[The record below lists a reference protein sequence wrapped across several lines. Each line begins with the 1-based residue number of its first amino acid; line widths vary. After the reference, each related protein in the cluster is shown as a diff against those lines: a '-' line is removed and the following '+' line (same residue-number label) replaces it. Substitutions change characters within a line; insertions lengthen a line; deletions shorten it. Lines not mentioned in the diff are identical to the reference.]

1 MGGGLELGLHDVRA
15 DLHREVRAAL
25 RRVLPLNQ
33 RGRAWVD
40 TKAEALTTSALERS
54 TRARP
59 DELPLP
65 LPAVRLASGMRTL
78 DVLALLRR
86 LQAGWVTRCLR
97 YALSISRSLMV
108 IIRDWVAGL
117 IVVVLPTTYCSP
129 LSYC

>member
-1 MGGGLELGLHDVRA
+1 MGLPTEQSTDWLLA
-15 DLHREVRAAL
+15 PAL
-25 RRVLPLNQ
+25 
-33 RGRAWVD
+33 
-40 TKAEALTTSALERS
+40 
-54 TRARP
+54 
-59 DELPLP
+59 
-65 LPAVRLASGMRTL
+65 VRLASGMRTL

-86 LQAGWVTRCLR
+86 LQAGRVTRCLR